1 MMRRGQRPR
10 LLVALLLAASKASA
24 PGGCP
29 RAHPARVNPNVAV
42 CLAGHARTFASA
54 AVQDGLLRH
63 LYRGA
68 FGANFTTF
76 LYLKLHDQ
84 STKGATFEENQ
95 RTGIHSTHQ
104 NASHVAEWGRKLPNL
119 AAMEVLTHHVRF
131 TNPDRCGGGEFVRDN
146 STGDA
151 WRTEET
157 FQMLI
162 GQIYNE
168 YWCGEA
174 ISNYTAETGT
184 AFDLVIKSRPDVTF
198 TSPMP
203 RWCAYDLE
211 KACSARDWLF
221 LLPGSVAV
229 AALKRA
235 WREFQECKTIVNQ
248 NRTRVAEI
256 FVRASGMG
264 KELKPH
270 MGEPDANC
278 RPKRKG
284 ADTPNCTR
292 PDVMLRL
299 IRKRDGLS
307 GSIPGAI
314 PKACGF

>member
-1 MMRRGQRPR
+1 
-10 LLVALLLAASKASA
+10 
-24 PGGCP
+24 
-29 RAHPARVNPNVAV
+29 
-42 CLAGHARTFASA
+42 
-54 AVQDGLLRH
+54 
-63 LYRGA
+63 
-68 FGANFTTF
+68 
-76 LYLKLHDQ
+76 
-84 STKGATFEENQ
+84 
-95 RTGIHSTHQ
+95 
-104 NASHVAEWGRKLPNL
+104 
-119 AAMEVLTHHVRF
+119 
-131 TNPDRCGGGEFVRDN
+131 
-146 STGDA
+146 
-151 WRTEET
+151 
-157 FQMLI
+157 
-162 GQIYNE
+162 
-168 YWCGEA
+168 
-174 ISNYTAETGT
+174 
-184 AFDLVIKSRPDVTF
+184 
-198 TSPMP
+198 MP

-264 KELKPH
+264 KELKPR
-270 MGEPDANC
+270 MGEPDASC